1 MEFNMTF
8 RTRRSSFSNRRR
20 ANSGIPGYD
29 NQGWDAF
36 GHPASYAQ
44 PEVDEYGIDSD
55 FGEGV
60 RKGPYLSGPPP
71 ASVGW
76 MPDHPAVDEDLV
88 EDYETG
94 SQLHE
99 LNLKQ
104 AMERKASKCIQLAEK
119 KLGRKASARAIEN
132 LALSYMNL
140 SNSTLQRKL
149 SSSFLADE
157 ADMMSDEFDMMADES
172 DMFAENVVQEG
183 TGYFGE
189 VDAEDLMS
197 DEFESDEADM
207 MAEMSM
213 MARRANRGRFAGKK
227 SEDSSEAEQ
236 LAEEAVETAEQLA
249 EEVEELK
256 AELQAMKKANLKLR
270 QAGKKSEDASEAESI
285 AEEAVSTAE
294 QLAEEV
300 ENLAE
305 ELKQAKKA
313 NLRLR
318 QAKKSDGAEQLAE
331 EAVETAEQL
340 AEEVETLSSEVESL
354 AEELK
359 QAKKANARL
368 RQAKKSEEAEELSDS
383 EVLEEE
389 IKALKKANA
398 RLRQRL
404 AGSEVLDALEQ
415 NYSSHGEQ
423 PVERFASSR
432 KAGVGRLANVLSS
445 YMADDEGI
453 ADDGT
458 ESLADLL
465 AEIEAEEAMEQQAS
479 KFASK
484 KANKKAGQND
494 PRHFYQEEIEA
505 REGKQSAKK
514 AMFMAEDETEYMMA
528 DEVESE
534 EEQADWMADE
544 VESDEVDPFGLNA
557 EDMMS
562 EDADPRLAS
571 LFSFASDEDEE
582 EVEETE
588 TASKKASRFAKAKKS
603 EEETEEEESEEE
615 EVEEEEEEEEEKP
628 AKKAPAK
635 KAPAKEEGKAPAKE
649 EGKASSKKASITP
662 RPKTQQASVKTL
674 GNISRTA
681 SDANELSK
689 LWESAPDVSKFFS

>member
-104 AMERKASKCIQLAEK
+104 AMERKASKCIELAEK

-157 ADMMSDEFDMMADES
+157 MDMMSDEFDMMADES

-197 DEFESDEADM
+197 DESDM

-313 NLRLR
+313 N
-318 QAKKSDGAEQLAE
+318 
-331 EAVETAEQL
+331 
-340 AEEVETLSSEVESL
+340 
-354 AEELK
+354 
-359 QAKKANARL
+359 ARL
-368 RQAKKSEEAEELSDS
+368 RQAKKSEESEELSDS

-445 YMADDEGI
+445 YMAEDEGI

-534 EEQADWMADE
+534 EEEQADWMADE
-544 VESDEVDPFGLNA
+544 VESDEVDPFGLDSD
-557 EDMMS
+557 DMMA
-562 EDADPRLAS
+562 DADPRLAS

-603 EEETEEEESEEE
+603 EEETEEEETEDE
-615 EVEEEEEEEEEKP
+615 EVEEEEEEEKP

>member
-76 MPDHPAVDEDLV
+76 MPNHPAVDQDLV

-140 SNSTLQRKL
+140 SNSAIQRKL
-149 SSSFLADE
+149 ASSFLAEDE
-157 ADMMSDEFDMMADES
+157 MDMMSE
-172 DMFAENVVQEG
+172 DMFAEDVVQEG

-189 VDAEDLMS
+189 VDAEDMMS
-197 DEFESDEADM
+197 DEFEMMSDELDMMSDDFEMDDMSM
-207 MAEMSM
+207 MAEMDL
-213 MARRANRGRFAGKK
+213 MARRANRSRFAGKK
-227 SEDSSEAEQ
+227 SEDATEAEQ

-256 AELQAMKKANLKLR
+256 AELQAMKKANL
-270 QAGKKSEDASEAESI
+270 
-285 AEEAVSTAE
+285 
-294 QLAEEV
+294 
-300 ENLAE
+300 
-305 ELKQAKKA
+305 
-313 NLRLR
+313 RLR
-318 QAKKSDGAEQLAE
+318 QAKKSEDAEELAE

-340 AEEVETLSSEVESL
+340 AEEVETLSEEVETLS
-354 AEELK
+354 EELK
-359 QAKKANARL
+359 QAKKANLRL
-368 RQAKKSEEAEELSDS
+368 RMAKKSEDSEELSDS

-404 AGSEVLDALEQ
+404 AGSEVIDALES
-415 NYSSHGEQ
+415 NYAPHGEQ
-423 PVERFASSR
+423 SVERLASVKSR
-432 KAGVGRLANVLSS
+432 KAGVGRLASVLSD
-445 YMADDEGI
+445 YMAEEGADEG
-453 ADDGT
+453 A

-484 KANKKAGQND
+484 KAKKAGQNN
-494 PRHFYQEEIEA
+494 PRYFYQEEIES
-505 REGKQSAKK
+505 RESKQSESKQSAKK
-514 AMFMAEDETEYMMA
+514 AMFMAEDEYMMA
-528 DEVESE
+528 DEIESEE
-534 EEQADWMADE
+534 EEQADWMAE
-544 VESDEVDPFGLNA
+544 EHESDEVDPFGLN
-557 EDMMS
+557 EDDMMMS

-571 LFSFASDEDEE
+571 LFSFASEEEADEE
-582 EVEETE
+582 EETS

-603 EEETEEEESEEE
+603 EEEVEETEEEDEEE
-615 EVEEEEEEEEEKP
+615 AEEEEEKP
-628 AKKAPAK
+628 APAK
-635 KAPAKEEGKAPAKE
+635 KPAKKEEKPAKKEEKPAKE

>member
-1 MEFNMTF
+1 MTF
-8 RTRRSSFSNRRR
+8 RTKRSSFAKRR

-76 MPDHPAVDEDLV
+76 MPDHPAVDQDLV

-104 AMERKASKCIQLAEK
+104 AMERKASKCIRLAEQ

-140 SNSTLQRKL
+140 PNSAIQRKL
-149 SSSFLADE
+149 ASSFMAEDVVQEGTGYYGEVDAEDMMSEDFDLMSEDLESDEMDMLADE
-157 ADMMSDEFDMMADES
+157 FEDDMSLEDGMSMADEFDMMADM
-172 DMFAENVVQEG
+172 DI
-183 TGYFGE
+183 
-189 VDAEDLMS
+189 
-197 DEFESDEADM
+197 
-207 MAEMSM
+207 
-213 MARRANRGRFAGKK
+213 MARRANRSRYAKK
-227 SEDSSEAEQ
+227 SDS
-236 LAEEAVETAEQLA
+236 AEE
-249 EEVEELK
+249 
-256 AELQAMKKANLKLR
+256 
-270 QAGKKSEDASEAESI
+270 I

-305 ELKQAKKA
+305 EIKALKKA
-313 NLRLR
+313 NAQLRMAKKSEDAESIAEEAVETAEELAEEVKALKKANAQLR
-318 QAKKSDGAEQLAE
+318 MAKKSDEAEDLAE

-340 AEEVETLSSEVESL
+340 AEEVETLSEEVETLS
-354 AEELK
+354 EEIKAL
-359 QAKKANARL
+359 KKANAKL
-368 RQAKKSEEAEELSDS
+368 RMAKKSEDDDELSDS

-398 RLRQRL
+398 RLRSRL
-404 AGSEVLDALEQ
+404 AGTEVQDALEQ
-415 NYSSHGEQ
+415 NYAISGEQ
-423 PVERFASSR
+423 PVERYASAKK
-432 KAGVGRLANVLSS
+432 KAGVGRLANVLSD
-445 YMADDEGI
+445 YMAEEGVG
-453 ADDGT
+453 DDGA

-465 AEIEAEEAMEQQAS
+465 AEIEAEEAMSQQAS

-484 KANKKAGQND
+484 RSNKKAGQND
-494 PRHFYQEEIEA
+494 PRYFYQEEIEA
-505 REGKQSAKK
+505 REGKQSTKK
-514 AMFMAEDETEYMMA
+514 AMFMADEDEVMMAEEEEEDLMA
-528 DEVESE
+528 DEMEMMSDEFES
-534 EEQADWMADE
+534 DE
-544 VESDEVDPFGLNA
+544 FESDEVDPFGLNA
-557 EDMMS
+557 DE
-562 EDADPRLAS
+562 EIGEEADPRLAS
-571 LFSFASDEDEE
+571 LFFASEEDADEE
-582 EVEETE
+582 EET

-603 EEETEEEESEEE
+603 EEESEEEEEESEEE
-615 EVEEEEEEEEEKP
+615 ESEEEEEKP

-635 KAPAKEEGKAPAKE
+635 KEAPKKEAPAKE

-689 LWESAPDVSKFFS
+689 LWQSAPDVSKFFC

>member
-1 MEFNMTF
+1 MTF

-157 ADMMSDEFDMMADES
+157 SDMMSDEFDMMADES

-197 DEFESDEADM
+197 DEFDMMSDESNM

-270 QAGKKSEDASEAESI
+270 QAGKKSEDSSEAESI

-313 NLRLR
+313 NLRLK
-318 QAKKSDGAEQLAE
+318 QSKKSDGAEQLAE

-359 QAKKANARL
+359 QAKKANLRL
-368 RQAKKSEEAEELSDS
+368 RQAKKSEETELSDS

-445 YMADDEGI
+445 YMAEDEGI

-534 EEQADWMADE
+534 EEEQADWMADE
-544 VESDEVDPFGLNA
+544 VESDEVDPFGLDSD
-557 EDMMS
+557 DMMV
-562 EDADPRLAS
+562 DADPRLAS

-603 EEETEEEESEEE
+603 EEETEEEETEEE
-615 EVEEEEEEEEEKP
+615 EVEEEEEEEKP

>member
-76 MPDHPAVDEDLV
+76 MPDHPAVDQDLV

-140 SNSTLQRKL
+140 SNTAIQRKL
-149 SSSFLADE
+149 ASSFLAEDE
-157 ADMMSDEFDMMADES
+157 MDMMSE
-172 DMFAENVVQEG
+172 DMFAEDVVQEG

-189 VDAEDLMS
+189 VDAEDMLS
-197 DEFESDEADM
+197 DEFEMMSEDMFATHHMSDEMDM
-207 MAEMSM
+207 MAEMDL
-213 MARRANRGRFAGKK
+213 MARRANRSRFAGKK

-256 AELQAMKKANLKLR
+256 AELQAMKKANL
-270 QAGKKSEDASEAESI
+270 
-285 AEEAVSTAE
+285 
-294 QLAEEV
+294 
-300 ENLAE
+300 
-305 ELKQAKKA
+305 
-313 NLRLR
+313 RLR
-318 QAKKSDGAEQLAE
+318 QAKKSEDAEELAE

-340 AEEVETLSSEVESL
+340 AEEVETLSEEVETLS
-354 AEELK
+354 EELK
-359 QAKKANARL
+359 QAKKANLRL
-368 RQAKKSEEAEELSDS
+368 RMAKKSEDSEELSDS

-404 AGSEVLDALEQ
+404 AGTEVIDSLES
-415 NYSSHGEQ
+415 NYAPHGEQ
-423 PVERFASSR
+423 PVERLASVKSR
-432 KAGVGRLANVLSS
+432 KAGVGRLASVLSD
-445 YMADDEGI
+445 YMAEESDEG
-453 ADDGT
+453 AD
-458 ESLADLL
+458 SLADLL

-484 KANKKAGQND
+484 KANKKAGQNN
-494 PRHFYQEEIEA
+494 PRYFYQEEIEA
-505 REGKQSAKK
+505 RESKQSESKQSESKQSAKK
-514 AMFMAEDETEYMMA
+514 AMFMAEEEPEYMMA
-528 DEVESE
+528 EE
-534 EEQADWMADE
+534 EEQADWMAE
-544 VESDEVDPFGLNA
+544 EHESDEVDPFGLN
-557 EDMMS
+557 EDDMMMS

-571 LFSFASDEDEE
+571 LFSFASDEEE
-582 EVEETE
+582 AEEEETE

-603 EEETEEEESEEE
+603 EEEVEAEEEAEEEEAEEE
-615 EVEEEEEEEEEKP
+615 AEEEEEKP
-628 AKKAPAK
+628 AKKPAK
-635 KAPAKEEGKAPAKE
+635 KEEKPAKKEEKPAKE

>member
-104 AMERKASKCIQLAEK
+104 AMERKASKCIELAEK

-157 ADMMSDEFDMMADES
+157 MDMMSDEFDMMADES

-197 DEFESDEADM
+197 DESDM

-313 NLRLR
+313 NLRLK
-318 QAKKSDGAEQLAE
+318 QSKKSDGAEQLAE

-359 QAKKANARL
+359 QA
-368 RQAKKSEEAEELSDS
+368 
-383 EVLEEE
+383 
-389 IKALKKANA
+389 KKANA

-445 YMADDEGI
+445 YMAEDEGI

-534 EEQADWMADE
+534 EEEQADWMADE
-544 VESDEVDPFGLNA
+544 VESDEVDPFGLDSD
-557 EDMMS
+557 DMMA
-562 EDADPRLAS
+562 DADPRLAS

-603 EEETEEEESEEE
+603 EEETEEEETEDE
-615 EVEEEEEEEEEKP
+615 EVEEEEEEEKP